1 MIFKN
6 DKSNSRGVTLIETL
20 IYLALFAV
28 IMSGLMAS
36 AYMLYAGA
44 DQSQTKAMLQEEE
57 NFIIGKIAYAM
68 SQAQAI
74 CNPAP
79 GFPGGTLSIS
89 FDAVCGGN
97 HDITIAKSGGDVEW
111 GVDAL
116 NNSNVTID
124 NLVFTRTYAGGAN
137 PDKLEIAL
145 TASALTPIGRK
156 ITIPVVMTRYIRK

>member
-1 MIFKN
+1 MN
-6 DKSNSRGVTLIETL
+6 RGVTLIETL
-20 IYLALFAV
+20 IYLALFAI

-57 NFIIGKIAYAM
+57 NFILGKISYAM
-68 SQAQAI
+68 SQARTI
-74 CNPAP
+74 CDPAP
-79 GFPGGTLSIS
+79 NASGAMLRIS
-89 FDAVCGGN
+89 FTAGCGTP
-97 HDITIAKSGGDVEW
+97 DITIALSSPDVQW
-111 GVDAL
+111 GTTAL
-116 NNSNVTID
+116 NNSNVKID

-137 PDKLEIAL
+137 PDRLEIAL